1 MTERKPPGV
10 SWQHWTD
17 HQIRDAEARGLFDDL
32 PGKGKPISDLD
43 RPHDELW
50 WVKKKLKEEKVSFL
64 PPALAI
70 RREVEITR
78 AAVAAATEE
87 DAVRRLLGN
96 LNDRIREVNRTTIS
110 GPPTTV
116 MPLDVEEEVQK
127 WRALPAATSG
137 DVQPR

>member
-1 MTERKPPGV
+1 VTERKPPGV